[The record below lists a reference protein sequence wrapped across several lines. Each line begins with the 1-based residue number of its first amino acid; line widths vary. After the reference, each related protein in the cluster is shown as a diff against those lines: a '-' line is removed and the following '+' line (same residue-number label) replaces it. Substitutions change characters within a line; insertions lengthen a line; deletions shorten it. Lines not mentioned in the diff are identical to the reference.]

1 MKYSIGDV
9 SKILHVSKEMI
20 RYYEKQGALK
30 PTRIEDNNYRTYSTM
45 DIFFLM
51 EMIRYQSFGLT
62 IKEVT
67 ELVQDH
73 YMDHYA
79 DHLERY
85 YQQLQKEIAYKSLLK
100 ERVKEMSMRARTSQ
114 LNLGKYWFKEIP
126 SMELIFLCTE
136 SNEDYDKISLSEE
149 VRESLFQE
157 EHFTFFESVAMFEE
171 QKNTWWYGINQQYAE
186 ALPLNYDYGRTLE
199 QKLCL
204 CTMIDMGEVG
214 AFSRSML
221 EPVMEYAE
229 KNGYVI
235 DGMIRG
241 MIVCRGYESG
251 TFQRILELQVPI
263 KH

>member
-1 MKYSIGDV
+1 MQYSIGDV
-9 SKILHVSKEMI
+9 SKILNISKEMI

-30 PTRIEDNNYRTYSTM
+30 PTRIEDNNYRMYSTM

-67 ELVQDH
+67 ELVRDH

-79 DHLERY
+79 DYLEGY
-85 YQQLQKEIAYKSLLK
+85 YQQLQKEIVYKSLLK
-100 ERVKEMSMRARTSQ
+100 ERVKEMSIRARTSQ
-114 LNLGKYWFKEIP
+114 LNLEKYWFKEIP
-126 SMELIFLCTE
+126 SMDLVFLCTE
-136 SNEDYDKISLSEE
+136 LNDDYDKILLGED
-149 VRESLFQE
+149 VRASLFQE
-157 EHFTFFESVAMFEE
+157 ENFTFFESMVIFEE
-171 QKNTWWYGINQQYAE
+171 GKNTWWYGINQDYAD
-186 ALPLNYDYGRTLE
+186 ALSLNYDYGRKLE

-221 EPVMEYAE
+221 DPVMEYAE

-241 MIVCRGYESG
+241 MIVCRGYENG
-251 TFQRILELQVPI
+251 IFQRILELQVPI